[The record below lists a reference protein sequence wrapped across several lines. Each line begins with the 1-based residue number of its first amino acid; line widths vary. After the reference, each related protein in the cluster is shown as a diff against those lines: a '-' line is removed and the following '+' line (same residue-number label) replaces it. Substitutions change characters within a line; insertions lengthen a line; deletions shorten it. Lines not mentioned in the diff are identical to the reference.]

1 MGTELLIWFFLKKG
15 NVSVATKGRGTKG
28 VKVTKDCYVHAYM
41 HVVLSKEGKK
51 CANVF
56 QVTMKGLLS

>member
-1 MGTELLIWFFLKKG
+1 MSL
-15 NVSVATKGRGTKG
+15 ATGGRGTKG